1 MNFDYTLYLVTD
13 RQLMSCDS
21 LTEAVEQAI
30 LGGCTMIQLREK
42 ELSSL
47 EFYNQAVAVK
57 QVTDKYH
64 IPLIINDRI
73 DIAMAVQATG
83 VHIGQHDLPAAAVR
97 KVIGENMLLGVSA
110 SSIAEAIQAQQDG
123 ADYLGVGA
131 MFPTGTKTDAD
142 SVSMEELQKIRA
154 AVSLPIVV
162 IGGINKGNA
171 GRFKPMGIDGL
182 AVVSA
187 IIAQSDIKA
196 AAAELKD
203 LFCGKEKKM
212 DFNAA
217 IFDLDGTILD
227 SMDVWE
233 HIDIQFL
240 KKRNLPVP
248 ENYVTEICARSFEEA
263 AQYTIDLFGLQETVE
278 GIIEEWNNMAVEEY
292 SNHVGLLPYA
302 LDYLLCLKEHGIK
315 LAVATGLP
323 EKLYMPCLKNNSILE
338 LFDALCSTDEVQR
351 GKEYSDVFEL
361 AARKLGVAPEHC
373 IVFDDVL
380 PAIKSAKAARML
392 AGGIYDK
399 YSADQRAEIERI
411 ADIYLL
417 NFRQAPIPHKE
428 A

>member
-1 MNFDYTLYLVTD
+1 M
-13 RQLMSCDS
+13 
-21 LTEAVEQAI
+21 
-30 LGGCTMIQLREK
+30 
-42 ELSSL
+42 
-47 EFYNQAVAVK
+47 
-57 QVTDKYH
+57 
-64 IPLIINDRI
+64 
-73 DIAMAVQATG
+73 
-83 VHIGQHDLPAAAVR
+83 
-97 KVIGENMLLGVSA
+97 GVSA

-182 AVVSA
+182 AVVS
-187 IIAQSDIKA
+187 
-196 AAAELKD
+196 
-203 LFCGKEKKM
+203 
-212 DFNAA
+212 
-217 IFDLDGTILD
+217 
-227 SMDVWE
+227 
-233 HIDIQFL
+233 
-240 KKRNLPVP
+240 
-248 ENYVTEICARSFEEA
+248 
-263 AQYTIDLFGLQETVE
+263 QYTIDLFGLQETVE

-292 SNHVGLLPYA
+292 SNHVGLLPHA
-302 LDYLLCLKEHGIK
+302 LDYLLRLKEHGIK

-323 EKLYMPCLKNNSILE
+323 EKLYIPCLKNNSILE

-399 YSADQRAEIERI
+399 YSADQRTEIERI

-417 NFRQAPIPHKE
+417 DFRQAPIPHKE
-428 A
+428 V

>member
-1 MNFDYTLYLVTD
+1 
-13 RQLMSCDS
+13 
-21 LTEAVEQAI
+21 
-30 LGGCTMIQLREK
+30 
-42 ELSSL
+42 
-47 EFYNQAVAVK
+47 
-57 QVTDKYH
+57 
-64 IPLIINDRI
+64 
-73 DIAMAVQATG
+73 
-83 VHIGQHDLPAAAVR
+83 
-97 KVIGENMLLGVSA
+97 
-110 SSIAEAIQAQQDG
+110 
-123 ADYLGVGA
+123 
-131 MFPTGTKTDAD
+131 
-142 SVSMEELQKIRA
+142 
-154 AVSLPIVV
+154 
-162 IGGINKGNA
+162 
-171 GRFKPMGIDGL
+171 
-182 AVVSA
+182 
-187 IIAQSDIKA
+187 
-196 AAAELKD
+196 
-203 LFCGKEKKM
+203 M

-263 AQYTIDLFGLQETVE
+263 AQYTIDLLGLQET
-278 GIIEEWNNMAVEEY
+278 VEEY
-292 SNHVGLLPYA
+292 SNHVGLLPHA
-302 LDYLLCLKEHGIK
+302 LDYLLRLKEHGIK

-323 EKLYMPCLKNNSILE
+323 EKLYIPCLKNNSILE

-399 YSADQRAEIERI
+399 YSADQRTEIERI

-417 NFRQAPIPHKE
+417 DFRQAPIPHKE
-428 A
+428 V